1 MYNLQLPDWPNFNY
15 EEQALPPKF
24 VLKTG
29 ELTGAIA
36 SFTEKDKATK
46 AIDQMVT
53 EAIKTSE
60 IEGEFLSREDV
71 MSSIKKNLGIH
82 EEQPKQVK
90 DLRAKGIA
98 YLMVAVHKSFAQS
111 LSASMLFDWHKQLM
125 QGSKG
130 IKAGKWRSHT
140 SAMQVI
146 SGAVGRE
153 TVHFE
158 APPSD
163 LVSQEMKQFVA
174 WFNDTAP
181 NKLNTIG
188 NPITRAAIAHLYFLS
203 IHPFED
209 GNGRIGR
216 AIAEKALFQGL
227 GTPILMSLS
236 ASIEM
241 NKNEY
246 YVALKKAQVTLN
258 IETWIAYFQKTVLKA
273 QDIALDS
280 ILSSLKKTHFFDT
293 HKGNLNKRQV
303 KVINKMFDLLPQEF
317 EGGMTAKKYMSI
329 TKTSKAT
336 ATRDLQDLVEMG
348 IFSVAGGGRSVSYR
362 LIL

>member
-1 MYNLQLPDWPNFNY
+1 MYNWQLPNWPNFNY
-15 EEQALPPKF
+15 EEQALIPKF
-24 VLKTG
+24 ALKTG
-29 ELTGAIA
+29 ELAGAIA
-36 SFTEKDKATK
+36 SFTKKDKATK

-82 EEQPKQVK
+82 EQQPKQVK

-98 YLMVAVHKSFAQS
+98 YLMVAVHKSFAQA
-111 LSASMLFDWHKQLM
+111 LSVSMLFDWHKQLM

-130 IKAGKWRSHT
+130 VKAGKWRSHT
-140 SAMQVI
+140 SPMQVI

-163 LVSQEMKQFVA
+163 QVNLEMKQFVA
-174 WFNDTAP
+174 WFNNTAP
-181 NKLNTIG
+181 HKPNSMA

-246 YVALKKAQVTLN
+246 YVALKKAQVTLD
-258 IETWIAYFQKTVLKA
+258 IEKWIAYFQKTVLKA

-280 ILSSLKKTHFFDT
+280 ILSSLKKTHFFDAY
-293 HKGNLNKRQV
+293 KENLNKRQV
-303 KVINKMFDLLPQEF
+303 KVINKMFDLLPQKF

-336 ATRDLQDLVEMG
+336 ATRDLQELVELG
-348 IFSVAGGGRSVSYR
+348 IFIPEGGGRSASYK
-362 LIL
+362 LAL

>member
-1 MYNLQLPDWPNFNY
+1 
-15 EEQALPPKF
+15 
-24 VLKTG
+24 
-29 ELTGAIA
+29 
-36 SFTEKDKATK
+36 
-46 AIDQMVT
+46 
-53 EAIKTSE
+53 
-60 IEGEFLSREDV
+60 
-71 MSSIKKNLGIH
+71 
-82 EEQPKQVK
+82 
-90 DLRAKGIA
+90 
-98 YLMVAVHKSFAQS
+98 MVAVHKSFAQA
-111 LSASMLFDWHKQLM
+111 LSVSMLFDWHKQLM
-125 QGSKG
+125 QGSQG

-140 SAMQVI
+140 SVMQVI

-163 LVSQEMKQFVA
+163 LLSQEMKQFVA

-181 NKLNTIG
+181 HKPNSMA
-188 NPITRAAIAHLYFLS
+188 NPITRAAVAHLYFLS

-246 YVALKKAQVTLN
+246 YVALKKAQVTLD
-258 IETWIAYFQKTVLKA
+258 IDKWIAYFQKTVLKA
-273 QDIALDS
+273 QDIALDT
-280 ILSSLKKTHFFDT
+280 ILSSLKKTHFFDA

-303 KVINKMFDLLPQEF
+303 KSESHQ
-317 EGGMTAKKYMSI
+317 
-329 TKTSKAT
+329 
-336 ATRDLQDLVEMG
+336 
-348 IFSVAGGGRSVSYR
+348 
-362 LIL
+362 